1 MTFGRIIAV
10 LLSLV
15 LAGFGLIFLVAATT
29 GNAGMRLLIAAV
41 LLGAAAF
48 LLVFAFKR
56 APAGGPG
63 AGTTIEQK
71 VELSGNVR
79 LETMKCRNCGAELSK
94 DSISVAAGAVFIKC
108 PYCGGAYQIE
118 EEPKW

>member
-1 MTFGRIIAV
+1 MSFSRIMAI

-15 LAGFGLIFLVAATT
+15 LAGFGLLFLIAAVS

-56 APAGGPG
+56 PAAGPG

-71 VELSGNVR
+71 VEISGNVR
-79 LETMKCRNCGAELSK
+79 LETMKCQNCGAELSK
-94 DSISVAAGAVFIKC
+94 DSVSVAAGAVFIKC